1 MKIGSRCLLLHVF
14 GNSGPQSMLCALS
27 HDALMR
33 DALVIH
39 LSIVLRV
46 GLGAVMYHRE
56 YVVMVPYV
64 VPHPAATQ

>member
-1 MKIGSRCLLLHVF
+1 
-14 GNSGPQSMLCALS
+14 MLCALS